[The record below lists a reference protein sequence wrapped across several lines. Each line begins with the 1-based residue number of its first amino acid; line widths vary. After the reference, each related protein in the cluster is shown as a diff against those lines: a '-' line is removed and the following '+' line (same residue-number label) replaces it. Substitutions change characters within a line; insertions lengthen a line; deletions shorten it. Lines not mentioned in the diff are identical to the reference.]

1 MIFWIV
7 LALVLGGWIW
17 CYIISGCRHDN
28 YISMVAILTVVLSL
42 SLVAMCMTVAVVG
55 SRITKDIDT
64 QVLIQKEKSLRWQ
77 SEINSYKYDDI
88 ARQNLA
94 DRVTEWNANLA
105 ANRARK
111 QNIWVSI
118 FFPIDYDQ
126 FDYIPIELLEGHEE

>member
-1 MIFWIV
+1 MIFWIT
-7 LALVLGGWIW
+7 LLLCTIGWVYNFVVIP
-17 CYIISGCRHDN
+17 HKKDN
-28 YISMVAILTVVLSL
+28 YIHTATVLTV
-42 SLVAMCMTVAVVG
+42 LVSIVATIMTVAVVG
-55 SRITKDIDT
+55 SRLTEDIDT
-64 QVLIQKEKSLRWQ
+64 QVLIQREKALRWQ
-77 SEINSYKYDDI
+77 SELNVYKYDDI

-94 DRVTEWNANLA
+94 DQVTEWNANLA